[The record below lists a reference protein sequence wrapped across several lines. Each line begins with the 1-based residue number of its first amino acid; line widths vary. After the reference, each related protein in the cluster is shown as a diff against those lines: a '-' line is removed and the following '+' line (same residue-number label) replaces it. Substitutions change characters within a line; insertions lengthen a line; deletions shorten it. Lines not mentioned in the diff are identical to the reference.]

1 MIARNASSAF
11 KRRPA
16 FDASRRYIAAREFLL
31 GGSTLMPGDPVD
43 ASKTAARR
51 LRQLFDQ
58 RLIKLQLGQDDDQKV
73 VARRGIL
80 ISGKQYQPGDVVP
93 RGAFISEVRLEQMM
107 RQGTVRLVDAGTP
120 RAPRLQR
127 VASHRASSSRR
138 AA

>member
-1 MIARNASSAF
+1 MIVRNVPSAF

-73 VARRGIL
+73 VARRGVL
-80 ISGKQYQPGDVVP
+80 LGGKQYRPGDTIL
-93 RGAFISEVRLEQMM
+93 RSAFNSEVRLEQMV
-107 RQGTVRLVDAGTP
+107 RQGAVRLVGAGAP

-127 VASHRASSSRR
+127 AASHRASSSRR